1 MEAVP
6 ETRYTQGIGGTI
18 AYQVFGD
25 GPPLVMV
32 PTMPAHLD
40 LLWVDAGYA
49 EILGRLARVA
59 RVLIYDPR
67 GIGLSDPISHVPT
80 LEEFADDLAAVMDAA
95 GVERAT
101 LLGVLSTGMTAAMF
115 AARAPQRVT
124 GLVLLWPYAQGVRAV
139 PDVGMIVGYDEH
151 MDRSLKALEDIVALH
166 WGEGRTL
173 GLLAPG
179 LDSAWARRSWGM
191 LERASASP
199 ATAQLLTQALEQID
213 LEEVLKTITTPTI
226 VLATKDGP
234 QPEAIPRH
242 VADLV
247 PNSEFHVL
255 PASTEA
261 ATFAEFFEPV
271 IDHVQRMLT
280 AGRQAPSRDRA
291 LATVM
296 FTDIV
301 GSTENAAKLGDREWR
316 ALLRR
321 HENLIRDQLE
331 RAEGRLVDTTGDGT
345 LSVFDGPARAIR
357 CAVSLTAAAREL
369 GLTLRIGLH
378 TGECEL
384 VGARVAGI
392 AVHIGAR
399 VGALAGAGEVWVSR
413 TVRDLVAGSGI
424 EFDLRGQHE
433 LKGVP
438 GAWDLFSVAT
448 GSTSPVAV
456 RPAAPSLRPA
466 DRMLLRLA
474 QRSPKLVRAAGR
486 FAETLGR

>member
-6 ETRYTQGIGGTI
+6 ETRYTRGSGVSI
-18 AYQVFGD
+18 AYQVFGH
-25 GPPLVMV
+25 GAPLLMV

-40 LLWVDAGYA
+40 LLWVDPGYA

-59 RVLIYDPR
+59 RVVIYDPR

-95 GVERAT
+95 GVDCAT
-101 LLGVLSTGMTAAMF
+101 LFGVFSSGMTAAMF
-115 AARAPQRVT
+115 AARAPQRVA
-124 GLVLLWPYAQGVRAV
+124 GLVLLWPYAQGIRAF
-139 PDVGMIVGYDEH
+139 PDVRTIVGYDEH
-151 MDRSLKALEDIVALH
+151 MERRIKAIEDIVALH

-173 GLLAPG
+173 GLLAPA
-179 LDSAWARRSWGM
+179 LDSSWARRSWGM

-199 ATAQLLTQALEQID
+199 TTAQLIAQAGEQVD
-213 LEEVLKTITTPTI
+213 LEEVLKTIAAPTI
-226 VLATKDGP
+226 VLTTKDGP
-234 QPEAIPRH
+234 QPEAIPRY

-247 PNSEFHVL
+247 PSSEFHVL

-261 ATFAEFFEPV
+261 ATFAELFEPV
-271 IDHVQRMLT
+271 IDHVERMLT
-280 AGRQAPSRDRA
+280 AERHAPSRDRA

-316 ALLRR
+316 ALLGR
-321 HENLIRDQLE
+321 HEKLIRDQLE
-331 RAEGRLVDTTGDGT
+331 RADGRLVDTTGDGT

-357 CAVSLTAAAREL
+357 CAVSLTTVARGL
-369 GLTLRIGLH
+369 GLELRVGLH

-384 VGARVAGI
+384 VGLRVAGI

-399 VGALAGAGEVWVSR
+399 VAALAGAGEVWVSR

-424 EFDLRGQHE
+424 EFDPRGRHE

-448 GSTSPVAV
+448 GDTSPVAV
-456 RPAAPSLRPA
+456 RPEAPSLRPA
-466 DRMLLRLA
+466 DRMVLRVA
-474 QRSPKLVRAAGR
+474 QRSPRLVRAAGR